1 MLATMMFSEDDAR
14 FLRRAIDLAIE
25 ARARGDKPFGAIL
38 VHNGEIVME
47 ARNAVHSDTDVTQ
60 HAETRLVSKAC
71 RTLPADVLE
80 NSTLYTSTEP
90 CQMCSS
96 AISWA
101 RVPRVVFGYAAT
113 SLKAL
118 VYETS
123 DIEPHAARYEGPWLT
138 DEAFAPH
145 EGYWHD

>member
-1 MLATMMFSEDDAR
+1 MTFSEDDAR
-14 FLRRAIDLAIE
+14 FLRRAIELAVE
-25 ARARGDKPFGAIL
+25 ARARGDEPFGAIL

-47 ARNAVHSDTDVTQ
+47 ARNAVRSDTDVTQ

-71 RTLPADVLE
+71 RSLPSDVVE

-96 AISWA
+96 AIHWA

-113 SLKAL
+113 SLRTL
-118 VYETS
+118 VDDTS
-123 DIEPHAARYEGPWLT
+123 AIDPQAARYEGPLLA

-145 EGYWHD
+145 DGYWHA

>member
-1 MLATMMFSEDDAR
+1 MTFSEDDAR
-14 FLRRAIDLAIE
+14 FLRRAIELAVE
-25 ARARGDKPFGAIL
+25 ARARGDEPFGAIL

-47 ARNAVHSDTDVTQ
+47 ARNAVRSDTDVTQ

-71 RTLPADVLE
+71 RSLPAHVVE

-96 AISWA
+96 AIHWA

-113 SLKAL
+113 SLRTL
-118 VYETS
+118 VDDTS
-123 DIEPHAARYEGPWLT
+123 DIDPQAARYEGPLLA

-145 EGYWHD
+145 DGYWHR

>member
-1 MLATMMFSEDDAR
+1 MTFSEDDAR
-14 FLRRAIDLAIE
+14 FLRRAIELAVE
-25 ARARGDKPFGAIL
+25 ARARGDEPFGAIL

-71 RTLPADVLE
+71 RSLPADVVE
-80 NSTLYTSTEP
+80 DSTLYTSTEP

-96 AISWA
+96 AIHWA

-113 SLKAL
+113 SLRNL
-118 VYETS
+118 VDDTS
-123 DIEPHAARYEGPWLT
+123 DIDPRAARYEGPFLA
-138 DEAFAPH
+138 DEAIVPH
-145 EGYWHD
+145 DGYWHS

>member
-1 MLATMMFSEDDAR
+1 MTFSEDDVR
-14 FLRRAIDLAIE
+14 FLRRAIELAVE
-25 ARARGDKPFGAIL
+25 ARARGDEPFGAIL
-38 VHNGEIVME
+38 VHDGEIVME

-71 RTLPADVLE
+71 RSLPPVVVE

-96 AISWA
+96 AIHWA
-101 RVPRVVFGYAAT
+101 GVPRVVFGFAAT
-113 SLKAL
+113 TLTAL
-118 VYETS
+118 VHDTS
-123 DIEPHAARYEGPWLT
+123 DIEPQAARYEGPLLA

-145 EGYWHD
+145 DGYWHS